1 MNNYSTNHPI
11 IPNNSEYIRNRKQVS
26 IHSEDRN
33 IEKFPSASHFEIELP
48 EDIVNIERAQLIS
61 WSFPSNY
68 DVFSVANKNLLLTFK
83 LNGVYQPIP
92 DTTPSTPY
100 LEAINLLFVLLSA
113 YPENEHEY
121 EIVIQPG
128 SYNPTQFV
136 LELQNKMNEAVQVYS
151 YQLLVNAGRTDLADA
166 YLNGTPTTFGGYN
179 GFTVAFNEVS
189 NKVWFANNN
198 AAFIITNTSEKINES
213 LQSLYCVFKTL
224 PDYSNWGLPSFIG
237 LTPRN
242 TESRIATRPRDYR
255 FYYLSNRSGDWVNTD
270 PNYPNAPINVVECPN
285 KINLMGPSDI
295 YIDIDGLNHIDE
307 TAPFNLSKFTRETN
321 GTNGKPN
328 ASFAKIPVI
337 GVPLSMFFDNTVS
350 DMNFKYFDP
359 PAERLRK
366 LSISIRYH
374 NGLLVDFQTFNY
386 TIVIEFTTYDP
397 RIKTNYNMRRI

>member
-33 IEKFPSASHFEIELP
+33 VEKFPSAAHFEIELP
-48 EDIVNIERAQLIS
+48 EDIVNVERAQIIS

-68 DVFSVANKNLLLTFK
+68 DVFSVANKNLLMTFK
-83 LNGVYQPIP
+83 LNGVVQPIP
-92 DTTPSTPY
+92 DTVPSTPY
-100 LEAINLLFVLLSA
+100 LEALNLLYVLLSA
-113 YPENEHEY
+113 APANEHEY
-121 EIVIQPG
+121 EVVIQPG
-128 SYNPTQFV
+128 SYNPQQFV
-136 LELQNKMNEAVQVYS
+136 LEIQNRMNESVQDYCV
-151 YQLLVNAGRTDLADA
+151 QLLTDAGRPDLATA
-166 YLNGTPTTFGGYN
+166 YLDGTLTTYGGYN
-179 GFTVAFNEVS
+179 GFSVAFNIVS

-198 AAFIITNTSEKINES
+198 AAFILTNTSEKINKS
-213 LQSLYCVFKTL
+213 LASLYCVWKTL

-237 LTPRN
+237 LTPEN
-242 TESRIATRPRDYR
+242 TSSKVATRPMDYR
-255 FYYLSNRSGDWVNTD
+255 FYYVNYKSGDWVNID
-270 PNYPNAPINVVECPN
+270 PNYPNASINYVECPN

-295 YIDIDGLNHIDE
+295 YVDIDGLNHIDE
-307 TAPFNLSKFTRETN
+307 TAPFNVSKFTRETN
-321 GTNGKPN
+321 MTNGKPN

-337 GVPLSMFFDNTVS
+337 GVPLSMFFDNTIS

-359 PAERLRK
+359 PAERIRK

-397 RIKTNYNMRRI
+397 RIATNYKMRRR